1 VDKLKLTVTREAM
14 IMSKPDSTQSLHQTC
29 IVTQKW
35 VNALDAVVML
45 VVFKS
50 SRLKT
55 RGDILS
61 TI

>member
-1 VDKLKLTVTREAM
+1 M
-14 IMSKPDSTQSLHQTC
+14 NKPDSTQSLHQTC

-35 VNALDAVVML
+35 VNALDVVVML

-50 SRLKT
+50 SRLKI